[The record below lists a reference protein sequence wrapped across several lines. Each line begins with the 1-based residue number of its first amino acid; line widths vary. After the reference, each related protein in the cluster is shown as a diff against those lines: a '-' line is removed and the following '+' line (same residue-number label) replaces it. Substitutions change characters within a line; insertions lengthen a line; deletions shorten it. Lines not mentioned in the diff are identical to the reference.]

1 MVVNQASLP
10 APSPELQ
17 YQNNGEIRFDRF
29 GLTALARSTPKPY
42 PRRGPLAHY
51 PLKPSNTGEMRRILL
66 SAIKVL
72 ISVALLFIALRK
84 ANFSDLASRI
94 DLASVG
100 WIALAIAATFLQ
112 IFVGVLRWR
121 IVSAECGAPIPIR
134 QAMRYNLIGTFFNQ
148 TLPSSIG
155 GDAVRLWLVARSGAG
170 WRAATYSIF
179 VDRAVGLIA
188 LSIII
193 VASLPWSYHLI
204 SDPYGRS
211 ALALVDVAALAGGA
225 GFVVLGMLPWPW
237 LKRWWATHH
246 IHACAVI
253 ANRVIFSMKNEPMIA
268 LLSFLVHFL
277 AVVIAWC
284 VVQSISAPV
293 DFQQTFLL
301 IPPVM
306 LITMLPISIAG
317 WGVREATMGLAFGYA
332 GLMTNEGI
340 NVSLLYGAVSFMVGA
355 VGGLVWIFSAEK
367 AARGAKPIEVAE

>member
-1 MVVNQASLP
+1 
-10 APSPELQ
+10 
-17 YQNNGEIRFDRF
+17 
-29 GLTALARSTPKPY
+29 
-42 PRRGPLAHY
+42 
-51 PLKPSNTGEMRRILL
+51 MRQILL

-72 ISVALLFIALRK
+72 ISVALLFLALRK

-94 DLASVG
+94 DLASAG
-100 WIALAIAATFLQ
+100 WIALAIAFTFLQ
-112 IFVGVLRWR
+112 IFIGVLRWR
-121 IVSAECGAPIPIR
+121 IVSDECGAPIPTR

-155 GDAVRLWLVARSGAG
+155 GDAVRLWLVARNGAG

-188 LSIII
+188 LAIII
-193 VASLPWSYHLI
+193 VASLPWSYQLI
-204 SDPYGRS
+204 GDAYGRS
-211 ALALVDVAALAGGA
+211 ALAIVDLAALAGGA
-225 GFVVLGMLPWPW
+225 GFLVLGMLPWPW

-253 ANRVIFSMKNEPMIA
+253 ANRVIFSAKNEPMIA
-268 LLSFLVHFL
+268 ILSFLVHFL

-284 VVQSISAPV
+284 VVQSIAAPV
-293 DFQQTFLL
+293 AFGQIFLL

-317 WGVREATMGLAFGYA
+317 WGVREATMGLAFGWA
-332 GLMTNEGI
+332 GLMPNEGI
-340 NVSLLYGAVSFMVGA
+340 NVSLLYGAVSFIVGA

-367 AARGAKPIEVAE
+367 AAQGAVPIEVPE